1 MPVVVPSER
10 GLQAEERQPAWTRAG
25 GHPRA
30 AAVTCSRPRPPVLV
44 GPTLRALLTVQARP
58 FPGRA
63 PQDPR
68 FTRALAGAGGGV
80 SSGIVPP
87 GRPWCGG
94 GGGQLPPAQRVFS
107 FRFSS
112 CTTCFSHR
120 SSRFSSGHDLPSQPG
135 QDWSTRSLVLGT
147 PASRQ
152 GLRLPAAL
160 VHHPTS
166 ARFQRPPGLPRDS
179 LN

>member
-1 MPVVVPSER
+1 MDQGR
-10 GLQAEERQPAWTRAG
+10 
-25 GHPRA
+25 
-30 AAVTCSRPRPPVLV
+30 
-44 GPTLRALLTVQARP
+44 
-58 FPGRA
+58 RA
-63 PQDPR
+63 PTGSCRDLLASSASGPCGPHTQGPPHSAGQAFPR
-68 FTRALAGAGGGV
+68 QSPPGSTLHQSLGGGGGV

-87 GRPWCGG
+87 GRPWCGGGGGGG

-166 ARFQRPPGLPRDS
+166 ACFQRPPGLPRDS